1 MKKYLIVLLFSVGLY
16 AQEFNGVSLGFAG
29 NFGPL
34 SRGVH
39 ALNYNPANLATPR
52 NNVFELNLVGLNL
65 QLFNNSFSYHTY
77 QNYFVSDDDENYW
90 DQNKKNSF
98 LDLIPN
104 AGLKISS
111 DINMNAFGLAFN
123 NFAMAAHPFVF
134 GNIQNTQ
141 IKNILDLVLN
151 GDDITRDYALD
162 YPNIMKGSIFSAVG
176 VSLGY
181 AYPIPIKKY
190 VPDISFMSLGF
201 GINYYLALGFAQV
214 ENSEAHVKRTQYDD
228 YETVETYTY
237 SSVRVSYPEDAMPA
251 GKGRS
256 YNFGLSGLFK
266 DKWFVSLSFMNL
278 GGKINYSTNTK
289 RLYIEDIHR
298 ITFYHQADSSTSTF
312 DNSVDSTMDIDAFST
327 NVPSYMRLGVA
338 YYFRKNLV
346 FTSEWKQGLNSVFGN
361 STKPRLGFGVQ
372 YKPLRW
378 LPLRSGV
385 SFGGNTGF
393 LMGLGLGLDFH
404 YLSLDFSYA
413 MKNALW
419 PTHSEGVFLGFNF
432 MLFMLT

>member
-1 MKKYLIVLLFSVGLY
+1 
-16 AQEFNGVSLGFAG
+16 
-29 NFGPL
+29 
-34 SRGVH
+34 
-39 ALNYNPANLATPR
+39 
-52 NNVFELNLVGLNL
+52 
-65 QLFNNSFSYHTY
+65 
-77 QNYFVSDDDENYW
+77 
-90 DQNKKNSF
+90 
-98 LDLIPN
+98 
-104 AGLKISS
+104 
-111 DINMNAFGLAFN
+111 
-123 NFAMAAHPFVF
+123 
-134 GNIQNTQ
+134 
-141 IKNILDLVLN
+141 
-151 GDDITRDYALD
+151 
-162 YPNIMKGSIFSAVG
+162 
-176 VSLGY
+176 
-181 AYPIPIKKY
+181 
-190 VPDISFMSLGF
+190 
-201 GINYYLALGFAQV
+201 
-214 ENSEAHVKRTQYDD
+214 
-228 YETVETYTY
+228 
-237 SSVRVSYPEDAMPA
+237 
-251 GKGRS
+251 
-256 YNFGLSGLFK
+256 
-266 DKWFVSLSFMNL
+266 MNL

-419 PTHSEGVFLGFNF
+419 PTHSEGAFLGFNF
-432 MLFMLT
+432 MLRI